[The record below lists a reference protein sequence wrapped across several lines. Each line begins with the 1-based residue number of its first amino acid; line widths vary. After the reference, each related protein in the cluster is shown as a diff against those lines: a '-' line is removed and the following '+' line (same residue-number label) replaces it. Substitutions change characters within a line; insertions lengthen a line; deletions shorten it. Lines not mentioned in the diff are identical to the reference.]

1 MLCKMLPLAKLQV
14 LTTAGQCLFKE
25 NKHDK
30 SEKSQR
36 CLCWKTLIIGISL
49 LHVNPRR
56 DGLGGG
62 KYFTLTQGRYV
73 AFCCLV
79 FVSHIK
85 SEPSQVNQLRK
96 HLRFI

>member
-1 MLCKMLPLAKLQV
+1 MLLLAKLQV

-30 SEKSQR
+30 SEKNHG
-36 CLCWKTLIIGISL
+36 CLCWKTLIIEIL
-49 LHVNPRR
+49 LLPVNPRR

-62 KYFTLTQGRYV
+62 KHFTLTPGKYV

-79 FVSHIK
+79 FVSHVK

-96 HLRFI
+96 HLKFI